1 MRDGALMT
9 ILKEYRINNN
19 LGQKEM
25 ADKLDCS
32 LPSYRNYENAKQ
44 LIPNEILLR
53 FLKLRNWEEDIRI
66 IEVLEE
72 LYGKK

>member
-1 MRDGALMT
+1 MT

-25 ADKLDCS
+25 ADKLKCS
-32 LPSYRNYENAKQ
+32 IPAYRNYENGNRV
-44 LIPNEILLR
+44 LPNEILLR
-53 FLKLRNWEEDIRI
+53 FLKLRNWEEDEKL

-72 LYGKK
+72 LYGER